1 MPYPYLIRE
10 SARAKLVRLKY
21 TPQDGLV
28 VVVPR
33 GYDRRRIPPIIDR
46 ERRWIEKARASA
58 EQQRLLLAGQ
68 APPVLPAV
76 IIMRAIGEEWDVA
89 YGHGARSHARENVD
103 AGRLDVKADGRQR
116 QIDALRAWTGR
127 KARSRLVPWLRQ
139 LSDEHGLPFG
149 LTAVRRQRTRWASC
163 SPKDTISINMKLI
176 FLPALL
182 VEYVFVH
189 ELCHTREL
197 NHSRRFWRLVAGLE
211 PDYRRLD
218 RELRQAWRY
227 VPWWMCEPGSG
238 ELNQSHHEAR
248 SSALPSS

>member
-1 MPYPYLIRE
+1 MPYTYLIRE
-10 SARAKLVRLKY
+10 SARAKLVRLKF

-46 ERRWIEKARASA
+46 ERRWIEKARASV
-58 EQQRLLLAGQ
+58 EQQRLLLARQ
-68 APPVLPAV
+68 APPELPAV
-76 IIMRAIGEEWDVA
+76 ITMRAIGGEWDVT
-89 YGHGARSHARENVD
+89 YGHSRRIQVREDMD
-103 AGRLDVKADGRQR
+103 AGRLNVSADGRQR
-116 QIDALRAWTGR
+116 QVDALRTWTGR
-127 KARSRLVPWLRQ
+127 KARSRLLPWLRQ
-139 LSDEHGLPFG
+139 LSDELELPFG
-149 LTAVRRQRTRWASC
+149 QTAVRRQRTRWASC

-197 NHSRRFWRLVAGLE
+197 NHSRRFWGLVAGLE

-218 RELRQAWRY
+218 SELRQAWRY